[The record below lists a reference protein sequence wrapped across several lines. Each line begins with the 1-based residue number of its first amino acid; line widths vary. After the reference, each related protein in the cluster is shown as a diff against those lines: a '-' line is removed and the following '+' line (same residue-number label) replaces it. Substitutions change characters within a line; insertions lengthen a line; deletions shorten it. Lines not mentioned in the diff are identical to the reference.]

1 MVMNE
6 LVTIPHAFQFNGAQ
20 IRVFDIE
27 EYRVAVGAD
36 ICAALDIKNS
46 RDAIAKLDD
55 DDKLTLRRSEA
66 VGSTDTIWQQFDP
79 RVHTVTLITED
90 GATDLVLESRKPAAR
105 MFRRWLTHEV
115 WPAIRETGSY
125 SIAPALEGPELLAR
139 AVLEAQKVIA
149 ARDARIAELEPKALM
164 ATKILDADGDYSV
177 RDAAQELSRAGIK
190 VGQQRLFIELERK
203 GWISRAR
210 EDGRYRPRQKVI
222 DAGYMS
228 VLPQSHHHPHTGE
241 LVLDPP
247 QCRVTQKG
255 VERLLTDMGK
265 WRTDAQ

>member
-1 MVMNE
+1 
-6 LVTIPHAFQFNGAQ
+6 LF
-20 IRVFDIE
+20 
-27 EYRVAVGAD
+27 
-36 ICAALDIKNS
+36 
-46 RDAIAKLDD
+46 
-55 DDKLTLRRSEA
+55 
-66 VGSTDTIWQQFDP
+66 
-79 RVHTVTLITED
+79 
-90 GATDLVLESRKPAAR
+90 
-105 MFRRWLTHEV
+105 
-115 WPAIRETGSY
+115 
-125 SIAPALEGPELLAR
+125 AR

-210 EDGRYRPRQKVI
+210 EDGRYRPYQKVI